1 MTVELALHAARRV
14 ASARTSS
21 GTKLLRRDVGI
32 RVAGR
37 LRRILLARNVSSM
50 IRCLLVCLL
59 PLAPFASANAWAQD
73 RPEITIARVQ
83 YDGGGDWY
91 SGDPLPSLV
100 AYARQHTLLDLDPE
114 PVTVSLDSDRL
125 FALPFLYLNG
135 HGNVSLSDDEA
146 QRLRLYLESGGFLF
160 VNDDYGLDD
169 SIRRELAMVFPD
181 QELAELPQDH
191 PVYSAHFR
199 LDGLPKVHEHDGEPA
214 RGLGLF
220 HEGRLVVFYA
230 YQSDLADG
238 WEPAGVHGD
247 PPAVREAA
255 LQMGVNLL
263 VYVMTQGIA
272 PEAIAQ

>member
-1 MTVELALHAARRV
+1 M
-14 ASARTSS
+14 
-21 GTKLLRRDVGI
+21 LRR
-32 RVAGR
+32 
-37 LRRILLARNVSSM
+37 
-50 IRCLLVCLL
+50 LLVCLVA
-59 PLAPFASANAWAQD
+59 LAPFTSSSAQD

-91 SGDPLPSLV
+91 SGDPLPTLV

-125 FALPFLYLNG
+125 FAIPFLYLNG
-135 HGNVSLSDDEA
+135 HGNVSLSDGEV

-169 SIRRELAMVFPD
+169 SVRRELAKVFPS
-181 QELAELPQDH
+181 QEMQELPQSH
-191 PVYSAHFR
+191 PIYSAHFQ
-199 LDGLPKVHEHDGEPA
+199 LDGLPKIHEHDGEPA

-230 YQSDLADG
+230 YESDIADG
-238 WEPAGVHGD
+238 WEPAGVHNN
-247 PPAVREAA
+247 PPEVREAA